1 MKRIVIIAAV
11 LGGVAIGALGAQGDS
26 INLTT
31 SVMHALTPI
40 DEVPTKDEIIRV
52 FPTNTAVALADVATN
67 TSNDFG
73 VRLRAIRAL
82 PQFCVPSC
90 AGSQPYNALLA
101 LLSSVPPTD
110 PDGKTIL
117 LLRATIEAIGIAK
130 SGSSADVTTLIPFL
144 NNPSRDIRAAT
155 AFALRDLCLQTAV
168 NPLREQYNRENLP
181 GGVPQVRLAISA
193 ALRDLG
199 TCGN

>member
-1 MKRIVIIAAV
+1 M
-11 LGGVAIGALGAQGDS
+11 
-26 INLTT
+26 
-31 SVMHALTPI
+31 
-40 DEVPTKDEIIRV
+40 
-52 FPTNTAVALADVATN
+52 
-67 TSNDFG
+67 
-73 VRLRAIRAL
+73 
-82 PQFCVPSC
+82 
-90 AGSQPYNALLA
+90 
-101 LLSSVPPTD
+101 LSSVSPTD
-110 PDGKTIL
+110 PDGKSIL

-130 SGSSADVTTLIPFL
+130 SGRTEDVDLLTAFL

-155 AFALRDLCLQTAV
+155 AFAMRDLCLQAAV